1 MIAADIFRGSVK
13 MTKSTNSNASL
24 TREVP
29 LQPGRSAL
37 LIVDVQNYCCDRAGG
52 AVKDMSAADVEAQY
66 GSYFQCLEGEI
77 IPNMQNL
84 IGACREVGV
93 EVIYTV
99 IEALTRDGR
108 DRGLDYKITGFLVP
122 RGSRDGQVIDAIAPG
137 EDEIVLPKSSS
148 SVFNSTSIE
157 YVLRNLG
164 VERLAICGVYT
175 DQCVESA
182 VRDACDRGFLVTL
195 VPDACAT
202 RSQTAH
208 DNSLKAIKGYCR
220 QIGTAELVAELE
232 QFRQRRAS

>member
-1 MIAADIFRGSVK
+1 
-13 MTKSTNSNASL
+13 MTKSDVSL

-52 AVKDMSAADVEAQY
+52 AVKNMSAVDLEAQY
-66 GSYFQCLEGEI
+66 GCYFEHLEGQV
-77 IPNMQNL
+77 IPNMHKL

-108 DRGLDYKITGFLVP
+108 DCGLDYKITGFLVP
-122 RGSRDGQVIDAIAPG
+122 RGSHDGQVIDAIAPG

-195 VPDACAT
+195 VLDACT
-202 RSQTAH
+202 TTSQTAH

-220 QIGTAELVAELE
+220 QISTAQLVAELE
-232 QFRQRRAS
+232 QFCQG

>member
-1 MIAADIFRGSVK
+1 MS
-13 MTKSTNSNASL
+13 NSSAGL
-24 TREVP
+24 TRDVP
-29 LQPGRSAL
+29 LEPGRAAL
-37 LIVDVQNYCCDRAGG
+37 LIVDVQNYCCDRDGG
-52 AVKDMSAADVEAQY
+52 AVKDMAEADFQAQY
-66 GSYFQCLEGEI
+66 GEYFERLENQA
-77 IPNMQNL
+77 IPNMQSL
-84 IGACREVGV
+84 INACREVGV

-122 RGSRDGQVIDAIAPG
+122 RGSRDGKVIDAIAPG
-137 EDEIVLPKSSS
+137 EDEIVLPKSAS
-148 SVFNSTSIE
+148 SVFNATNIE

-202 RSQTAH
+202 TSQSAH

-220 QIGTAELVAELE
+220 TLGTAELVAELKTY
-232 QFRQRRAS
+232 RQRRAS

>member
-1 MIAADIFRGSVK
+1 MCKIIA
-13 MTKSTNSNASL
+13 
-24 TREVP
+24 
-29 LQPGRSAL
+29 
-37 LIVDVQNYCCDRAGG
+37 
-52 AVKDMSAADVEAQY
+52 
-66 GSYFQCLEGEI
+66 
-77 IPNMQNL
+77 
-84 IGACREVGV
+84 
-93 EVIYTV
+93 
-99 IEALTRDGR
+99 
-108 DRGLDYKITGFLVP
+108 
-122 RGSRDGQVIDAIAPG
+122 AIAPG

-220 QIGTAELVAELE
+220 QIGTAELVVELE
-232 QFRQRRAS
+232 QFRQRQRQRQAS

>member
-1 MIAADIFRGSVK
+1 MIGAETFGDVK
-13 MTKSTNSNASL
+13 MTTSDTGL

-29 LQPGRSAL
+29 LEPGRAAL

-52 AVKDMSAADVEAQY
+52 AVKDMAEADFQAQY
-66 GSYFQCLEGEI
+66 GEYFDRLENVAV
-77 IPNMQNL
+77 PNMQRL
-84 IGACREVGV
+84 IAACREVGV
-93 EVIYTV
+93 EVMYTV

-137 EDEIVLPKSSS
+137 DDEIVLAKSAS
-148 SVFNSTSIE
+148 SVFNATNVE
-157 YVLRNLG
+157 YVLRNIG
-164 VERLAICGVYT
+164 IERLAICGVYT

-182 VRDACDRGFLVTL
+182 VRDACDRGCLVTL

-202 RSQTAH
+202 TSQTAH

-220 QIGTAELVAELE
+220 QIGTADLVAELGNY
-232 QFRQRRAS
+232 RQRQAS

>member
-1 MIAADIFRGSVK
+1 MSHSSAG
-13 MTKSTNSNASL
+13 L
-24 TREVP
+24 TRDVP
-29 LQPGRSAL
+29 LEPGRAAL
-37 LIVDVQNYCCDRAGG
+37 LIVDVQNYCCDRAGS
-52 AVKDMSAADVEAQY
+52 AVKDMAEADFQSEYGEYFERLENEAV
-66 GSYFQCLEGEI
+66 
-77 IPNMQNL
+77 PNMQRL
-84 IGACREVGV
+84 ITACRETGV

-108 DRGLDYKITGFLVP
+108 DRGLDYKITGFNVP
-122 RGSRDGQVIDAIAPG
+122 RGSRDGKVIDAIAPG

-148 SVFNSTSIE
+148 SVFNSTTIE

-175 DQCVESA
+175 EQCVESA

-202 RSQTAH
+202 TSKAAH

-220 QIGTAELVAELE
+220 QIDTAELVKELAVY
-232 QFRQRRAS
+232 RRRRAS